1 MSTESTIKCPNCATE
16 IDLSKAMSHC
26 LREKELILL
35 DEIRKLRKERQ
46 NNRLEVAMTLDTERE
61 KVASKVHEALIQ
73 LSEREQLKL
82 AEKDQIIGGLQQQ
95 INKLKRG
102 SETT

>member
-16 IDLSKAMSHC
+16 IGISKAAQHA

-46 NNRLEVAMTLDTERE
+46 NIRPEVAMTLDTERE